1 MRIVIQDTL
10 TWSSTKKA
18 ERRPRFSS
26 QTGAAIQKNQEADV
40 AISITAEN
48 FPALAETVARS
59 VAAPHPGCA
68 LPQCGSTPV
77 AASDRRR
84 TWLWCFLAV
93 VAASQLYFFRELLA
107 AFAIFTIAFAAVACV
122 AVSLYM
128 LVKCGELALARCFA
142 SRHPAENLTST
153 RNLSPVGSIAAV
165 TRGTENA
172 A

>member
-1 MRIVIQDTL
+1 MATSL
-10 TWSSTKKA
+10 T
-18 ERRPRFSS
+18 
-26 QTGAAIQKNQEADV
+26 AA
-40 AISITAEN
+40 N
-48 FPALAETVARS
+48 FPALAETVARG
-59 VAAPHPGCA
+59 VAAAHPVCA

-93 VAASQLYFFRELLA
+93 VAASQLYFIRELLA

-128 LVKCGELALARCFA
+128 LVKCGELALARFSA
-142 SRHPAENLTST
+142 FRHPAENLTPT
-153 RNLSPVGSIAAV
+153 RDLSAAGNIAAV
-165 TRGTENA
+165 IRGTQSA